1 MDQLKNFADFTGI
14 FEIDKVYYL
23 YTCFK
28 RQIFHY
34 VRTYFVKRKILNN
47 IVSKLKILKN
57 NENEILFAI
66 VTMELA
72 KIVDG
77 HVNAMGKVN
86 RAKKSIAFGL

>member
-1 MDQLKNFADFTGI
+1 M
-14 FEIDKVYYL
+14 
-23 YTCFK
+23 
-28 RQIFHY
+28 
-34 VRTYFVKRKILNN
+34 RTYFVKRKILNN

-57 NENEILFAI
+57 NENEIIFAI